1 MGKTK
6 SRWWTRQRVDG
17 RHGKEFMM
25 GMARVNGGQDKR
37 VDDRHGKELLMG
49 KTKELMVGK
58 TKS

>member
-1 MGKTK
+1 
-6 SRWWTRQRVDG
+6 
-17 RHGKEFMM
+17 MM